1 MVTCKPASSGAKKA
15 KCWFWPTPLAT
26 LHTLGAAEILTG
38 LWLFSGRGERLS
50 VLLASLAMTFL
61 ASLVAITDPAA
72 LANPLGGISKNLGLL
87 ACAATVWML
96 SPVTPSAR
104 RARKQRREP

>member
-1 MVTCKPASSGAKKA
+1 
-15 KCWFWPTPLAT
+15 
-26 LHTLGAAEILTG
+26 
-38 LWLFSGRGERLS
+38 
-50 VLLASLAMTFL
+50 MTFL